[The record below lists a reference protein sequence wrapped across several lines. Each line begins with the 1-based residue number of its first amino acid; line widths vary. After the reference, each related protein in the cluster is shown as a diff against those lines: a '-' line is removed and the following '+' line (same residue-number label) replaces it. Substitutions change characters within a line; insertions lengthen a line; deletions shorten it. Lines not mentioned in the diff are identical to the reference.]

1 MYFNYLVKQNYY
13 KSKKKKK
20 KKKIKV
26 FESKLNKQAI
36 ITQGMSY

>member
-13 KSKKKKK
+13 KSKKKK